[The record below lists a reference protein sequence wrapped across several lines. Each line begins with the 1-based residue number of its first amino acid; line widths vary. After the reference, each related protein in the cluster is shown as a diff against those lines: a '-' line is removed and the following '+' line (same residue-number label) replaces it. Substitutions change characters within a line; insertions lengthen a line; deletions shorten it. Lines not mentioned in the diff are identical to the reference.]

1 MPTLTNFADHC
12 DLINLR
18 LTAGKSG
25 PYALRQVGTAPG
37 STTLQ
42 QDPFFL
48 RKDGVWVIN
57 LTVFS
62 LPEKEIQE
70 KFLFRD
76 IPEMF
81 SVIETLSGKPLVV
94 EDKLPE
100 GRSKEEILASIRTAA
115 NTLISRIRDSKGSR
129 VER

>member
-12 DLINLR
+12 DLINLG